1 MSLRYLMI
9 GNESYLIKE
18 ANARCLM
25 FEIFPSAKLKNRL
38 DLPYKYFKIFRVR
51 DERLGKQIR
60 IFQFES
66 VI

>member
-1 MSLRYLMI
+1 MI

-38 DLPYKYFKIFRVR
+38 DLPHKYFKIFKVR
-51 DERLGKQIR
+51 DEILGKQID
-60 IFQFES
+60 IF
-66 VI
+66 